1 MKQVP
6 LPAFLERSPFA
17 PRADTTVDLQV
28 RMQPS
33 HSLSLLQMDC
43 LQLQGAAV
51 PPAHS
56 RPALLSASAVPEQIF
71 CILQRGEPSGI
82 LPAGFSTSA
91 ECRLQRAE
99 HSDAALAACWLQKY
113 LLHSL

>member
-1 MKQVP
+1 M
-6 LPAFLERSPFA
+6 A
-17 PRADTTVDLQV
+17 LQV
-28 RMQPS
+28 RVQPS

-71 CILQRGEPSGI
+71 CILQRGEASGSV
-82 LPAGFSTSA
+82 PAGSSTSVP
-91 ECRLQRAE
+91 RMQRA
-99 HSDAALAACWLQKY
+99 LNPVMLPQ
-113 LLHSL
+113 LHAGCRSTCCMYGSETRCRC